1 MSSKIRTITIQ
12 SADMQLNA
20 NLKCT
25 GNQTFSEIE
34 ANLYKLYPQYK
45 ETNNIFLCKGSV
57 VKRFKT
63 IDENGIKNGDI
74 ILLMPSGE

>member
-12 SADMQLNA
+12 SADMPLNA

-45 ETNNIFLCKGSV
+45 ETNNIFLCNGRV
-57 VKRFKT
+57 VERFKT
-63 IDENGIKNGDI
+63 IDENGIKDGNI
-74 ILLMPSGE
+74 IMLMPSRE

>member
-1 MSSKIRTITIQ
+1 MSSKIRTITIK
-12 SADMQLNA
+12 SMDMQLNV

-57 VKRFKT
+57 VERFKT
-63 IDENGIKNGDI
+63 IDENGIKDGNI
-74 ILLMPSGE
+74 IMLMPSGE

>member
-12 SADMQLNA
+12 SADTQLNA

-57 VKRFKT
+57 VERFKT
-63 IDENGIKNGDI
+63 IDENGIKNGDVI
-74 ILLMPSGE
+74 MLVPSGE